1 MSAILSADV
10 QAYSRLMGDDEQA
23 TVRCLTQYRE
33 AIANEIK
40 NHNGRVVDAPG
51 DNVLAEFASAVDAVN
66 CAVRVQEK
74 LGERNALLP
83 EARRML
89 FRIGIKVGDV
99 LVEGQRICGDGVN
112 IAARVEALAQGGA
125 ICLTGTASDQVDSK
139 LDHAYDDL
147 GEQMLKNISKA
158 VRVYRLLTKLAVSTD
173 QGEIAAPIPSNTP
186 AVEDDDKP
194 AVAVLPFQNLSGD
207 PEQEYFSDGMTE
219 DLITDLSKISG
230 LLVISRN
237 SVFSYKGSPASPEQ
251 VGLEL
256 GVTHLVEG
264 SVRKIGNR
272 VRISAQ
278 LVDVKSRFHLWAE
291 RYERQLDDIFA
302 VQDEVIQQIVV
313 ALTVKLT
320 EGERSRVGGT
330 PTDNLQ
336 AYDAFARGR
345 EQYLRRDREAN
356 SKARELFQ

>member
-1 MSAILSADV
+1 M
-10 QAYSRLMGDDEQA
+10 
-23 TVRCLTQYRE
+23 
-33 AIANEIK
+33 
-40 NHNGRVVDAPG
+40 
-51 DNVLAEFASAVDAVN
+51 
-66 CAVRVQEK
+66 
-74 LGERNALLP
+74 
-83 EARRML
+83 
-89 FRIGIKVGDV
+89 
-99 LVEGQRICGDGVN
+99 
-112 IAARVEALAQGGA
+112 
-125 ICLTGTASDQVDSK
+125 
-139 LDHAYDDL
+139 
-147 GEQMLKNISKA
+147 
-158 VRVYRLLTKLAVSTD
+158 
-173 QGEIAAPIPSNTP
+173 
-186 AVEDDDKP
+186 
-194 AVAVLPFQNLSGD
+194 
-207 PEQEYFSDGMTE
+207 
-219 DLITDLSKISG
+219 
-230 LLVISRN
+230 
-237 SVFSYKGSPASPEQ
+237 
-251 VGLEL
+251 
-256 GVTHLVEG
+256 THLVEG